1 MYIIYRTAPNFHHP
15 KISSF
20 PYLCGQSKFSWEKNC
35 HMFITVQV
43 VHVSSQLLC
52 SVQLLMFHAVWH
64 NWQLLAFSFVVYFSS
79 SFPAVVMTSLTCS
92 FAAFMVNKG
101 TLKCRVWNGEGR
113 SGFKMS
119 SAGLKYCL
127 IDILDFF

>member
-1 MYIIYRTAPNFHHP
+1 M
-15 KISSF
+15 
-20 PYLCGQSKFSWEKNC
+20 
-35 HMFITVQV
+35 
-43 VHVSSQLLC
+43 SSQLLC
-52 SVQLLMFHAVWH
+52 SVQLLLFHVVWH
-64 NWQLLAFSFVVYFSS
+64 NWQLLAFSLVVYFSS
-79 SFPAVVMTSLTCS
+79 SFLAVVMTSCL